1 MTAFFPA
8 TPLKMGSLLI
18 LALLA
23 VISFLAIRIIFPDS
37 HGNRDQFHDMPAA
50 EQCLNKFGV
59 HTTMSEPKNQKIHLI
74 CVNLDT
80 GDVYD
85 VIYKVRNVVE
95 GVTTMKATEKLVNDV
110 KIPITSIE
118 QFIEYRIAE
127 GKIIIATT
135 DFAPFELVVQQK

>member
-80 GDVYD
+80 GDVYQMFRKAPCFSSGD
-85 VIYKVRNVVE
+85 VRN
-95 GVTTMKATEKLVNDV
+95 GLDFDFGLHD
-110 KIPITSIE
+110 ILL
-118 QFIEYRIAE
+118 EYDCAKSERS
-127 GKIIIATT
+127 
-135 DFAPFELVVQQK
+135 